1 MLGTRYE
8 TDLTKLRRLHH
19 VQKHTLLVIKNVGQ
33 WMGNSHANR
42 PASYTSFAGL
52 CCPFS
57 TFQHGFRLLTPGFR
71 FVSRLRFAFFS
82 IVRTLFG
89 ACFVTLTT
97 LGPERG
103 KLLHLPCLRFVVR
116 IFLCH
121 RRRILPPVPP
131 VNLIRTLVD
140 ASSTEP
146 STLILSLRDLGAWLV
161 LTITQHP
168 IPATPATPR
177 LRSRAHSRA

>member
-19 VQKHTLLVIKNVGQ
+19 VQKTYTPRYQECGPVDGKLSCKSASFVHLFRWTLLSVQYI
-33 WMGNSHANR
+33 
-42 PASYTSFAGL
+42 PAWLPTSYS
-52 CCPFS
+52 
-57 TFQHGFRLLTPGFR
+57 R
-71 FVSRLRFAFFS
+71 FPLRFSPSFCIFS
-82 IVRTLFG
+82 IVGTLFG